1 MSRVDRL
8 HVYRGESDLSTV
20 LLKRLTASI
29 TRNRVRRS
37 EKNQWG
43 TWRAT
48 LFEYSAYVAK
58 YRRYLPKWNVDDH
71 VNVKKS
77 QKEKK
82 KKNQE
87 SRCESNITAI
97 PPVIIFHHQYSHI
110 AEEEMTPSFSAYHII
125 LESLEL
131 LIYH

>member
-58 YRRYLPKWNVDDH
+58 YRRYLPKWNVDDY

-77 QKEKK
+77 QKEK

-97 PPVIIFHHQYSHI
+97 PPVIIFHRLQS
-110 AEEEMTPSFSAYHII
+110 YH
-125 LESLEL
+125 
-131 LIYH
+131 

>member
-58 YRRYLPKWNVDDH
+58 YRRYLPKWNVDDY

-77 QKEKK
+77 QKEK